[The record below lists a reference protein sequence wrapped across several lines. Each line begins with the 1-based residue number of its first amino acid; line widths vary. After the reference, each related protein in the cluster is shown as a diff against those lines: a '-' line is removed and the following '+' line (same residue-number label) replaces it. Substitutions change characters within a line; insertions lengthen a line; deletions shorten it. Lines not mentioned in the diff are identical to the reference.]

1 MIVKVRQQFWTVV
14 FALLLCVS
22 ASWAQQTDPRANPPA
37 PPQGPL
43 SPGQGSSKAPNQG
56 GARAEPEP
64 PLAMPT
70 PDARPLSGV
79 EQFTLGQMGKRRS
92 YLLPSFEFFESA
104 DTNSSI
110 TSTNSGTT
118 TSQSNVDAVTTLLG
132 RMSLQRIWSR
142 YQLTADFTGGGYLY
156 DTRSDLNS
164 LIDQFSLSQRINWR
178 RWSLLLGDRVSY
190 LPEASF
196 GFSGPYYSGLP
207 GTTPVNFNPLFE
219 PNQSILTARSSRLS
233 NSVVGEVDF
242 NINPRSSVTASGAYE
257 ILRFP
262 GASFIDSSNAVFST
276 GYNYSLTQRDTL
288 ALTYGLSLFRFG
300 GTSQRIQN
308 HRVHAAYGRR
318 ITGRL
323 ALQLSAGPEI
333 ARFTDQVTGPGTRV
347 SWGMESSLLY
357 RYPRT
362 TLGISYTNYLSG
374 GAGVL
379 TGAQSQV
386 VEMTVD
392 RQLSRVW
399 TGSLIFGFAHNRAL
413 SQTTAGPTIP
423 VFNSGYAGVNL
434 NRPFGR
440 YMNLYLSYALQRQ
453 SSNTGPCTVGICGNV
468 PLRHHFGLGFNWHLR
483 PIMID

>member
-1 MIVKVRQQFWTVV
+1 MKVRQQFWTVV

-22 ASWAQQTDPRANPPA
+22 ASWAQQTDPPVNPPV

-43 SPGQGSSKAPNQG
+43 SPGQSSTKAPNEG
-56 GARAEPEP
+56 GARVEPEP
-64 PLAMPT
+64 PLAMPA

-79 EQFTLGQMGKRRS
+79 EQFTLGEMGKRRS
-92 YLLPSFEFFESA
+92 YLLPSFEFFETA

-118 TSQSNVDAVTTLLG
+118 SSQSNVDAVSTLLG
-132 RMSLQRIWSR
+132 RMSLQRVWSR
-142 YQLTADFTGGGYLY
+142 YHLTADLTSGGYLY

-164 LIDQFSLSQRINWR
+164 LIEQFSLRQRITWR

-207 GTTPVNFNPLFE
+207 GTTLVNFNPLFE

-233 NSVVGEVDF
+233 NSAVGEIDYK
-242 NINPRSSVTASGAYE
+242 ISPKSLLTASGAYQ

-276 GYNYSLTQRDTL
+276 GYNYNPTQRDTL
-288 ALTYGLSLFRFG
+288 ALTYGLSLFRFR
-300 GTSQRIQN
+300 GTNQRIQN
-308 HRVHAAYGRR
+308 HSVHVAYGRR

-323 ALQLSAGPEI
+323 ALQLSAGPEV
-333 ARFTDQVTGPGTRV
+333 ATFTHRVAGPDTRV
-347 SWGMESSLLY
+347 SWGMGSSLLY
-357 RYPRT
+357 RYQRT
-362 TLGISYTNYLSG
+362 SLRISYTNYLSG

-379 TGAQSQV
+379 TGAQSHEV
-386 VEMTVD
+386 DMAVD

-413 SQTTAGPTIP
+413 SQTTAGPTTP
-423 VFNSGYAGVNL
+423 VFNSGYAGVNV

-440 YMNLYLSYALQRQ
+440 HMNLYLTYALQRQ